1 MLKKFRYFKFKNNKY
16 SRFLAGVFLIL
27 SFSLVLV
34 FAPKI
39 VKAVSGL
46 HGAAWWGD
54 ELKFIYFN
62 CNDYEAGSRLDI
74 EGNFQDLPEPRGF
87 KFFIS
92 GCTIDHGVQIDN
104 NGNFSGAAFNHTKGM
119 INFGG
124 SLTPVSISESQ
135 RNSFKNNCLNPSLCT
150 ALNFCAACY
159 NSQDQKIYGY
169 AQASSTG
176 DLIRLDS
183 NLGNGPPLE
192 NDLYLRSWNLASS
205 TNPEYVGVNSGD
217 FFGHASSTVDGVR
230 RSLSFNCL
238 SEYGDESS
246 PGPCNEEGKGDYK
259 VYIKNPEVGQMTA
272 PNWPYES
279 ACSPGNA
286 KRAILKWTLRSGAH
300 SGYEVRVTKTDDV
313 NASGADLICDSGY
326 KAGSALQY
334 AIPNS
339 GDNLCTTTASLG
351 YNTNYYWFVRLYY
364 IDGAINQATEWYQFG
379 ANDGHEGEI
388 YDIDNGPLS
397 TVNPA
402 RTFTTYKHEFP
413 VPYFTWNPLEIVVG
427 ATTTIFTALTPSN
440 ESKYYSVASPS
451 TATNCDEDGLNCDYL
466 WSVTGNISDI
476 SDPTR
481 ATTTIT
487 FNETSGAGVS
497 LRITDDSE
505 YFCTK
510 TTYISDINYDLPVW
524 REVKAE

>member
-1 MLKKFRYFKFKNNKY
+1 MLKKFRYFKLKNNKY
-16 SRFLAGVFLIL
+16 SRFLSGVFLIL
-27 SFSLVLV
+27 FFSLVLF

-46 HGAAWWGD
+46 NGAAWWGD

-62 CNDYEAGSRLDI
+62 CSDYEVGSRLDKY
-74 EGNFQDLPEPRGF
+74 GNFQDFPEPRGF

-104 NGNFSGAAFNHTKGM
+104 NGNFTGAAFNHSKGM

-124 SLTPVSISESQ
+124 SSTPVLISESQ
-135 RNSFKNNCLNPSLCT
+135 RDSFKNNCFNPSLCT
-150 ALNFCAACY
+150 AANFCAACY
-159 NSQDQKIYGY
+159 NSQDQRVYGY

-183 NLGNGPPLE
+183 NLGVGPPLE
-192 NDLYLRSWNLASS
+192 NNLHLRSWNLASS
-205 TNPEYVGVNSGD
+205 TNPEYMGVNSGD
-217 FFGHASSTVDGVR
+217 FFGHASSTVAGVH

-238 SEYGDESS
+238 SEYGIDNGGS
-246 PGPCNEEGKGDYK
+246 CLVEGRNNYK
-259 VYIKNPEVGQMTA
+259 VYIKNPEIGQMTA

-286 KRAILKWTLRSGAH
+286 KRAILKWILRSGAH
-300 SGYEVRVTKTDDV
+300 VGYEVRVTKIDNV
-313 NASGADLICDSGY
+313 NASGPDLICDSGY

-339 GDNLCTTTASLG
+339 GDNLCTTTASLS

-364 IDGAINQATEWYQFG
+364 VDGAINQATQWYQFG
-379 ANDGHEGEI
+379 ANDGHEGEL
-388 YDIDNGPLS
+388 YDIDNGPSS
-397 TVNPA
+397 TVNPPK
-402 RTFTTYKHEFP
+402 TFTTYKHEFP
-413 VPYFTWNPLEIVVG
+413 VPYFTWDPPEIVVG

-440 ESKYYSVASPS
+440 ESKYYSTASP
-451 TATNCDEDGLNCDYL
+451 ATPINCDENGLNCYYL
-466 WSVTGNISDI
+466 WSVTGNTSDI
-476 SDPTR
+476 SDPGR

-487 FNETSGAGVS
+487 FNETGGASVS
-497 LRITDDSE
+497 LRITDSSE
-505 YFCTK
+505 YFCTR
-510 TTYISDINYDLPVW
+510 TTHISDINYGLPVW

>member
-16 SRFLAGVFLIL
+16 SRFLAGAFLIL
-27 SFSLVLV
+27 FFSLTLV
-34 FAPKI
+34 FVPKI
-39 VKAVSGL
+39 VKAISGV

-62 CNDYEAGSRLDI
+62 CNDYEAGSRFDRA
-74 EGNFQDLPEPRGF
+74 ENFRDLPEPRGF

-92 GCTIDHGVQIDN
+92 GCTIDHGVHIDN
-104 NGNFSGAAFNHTKGM
+104 NGNFFGAAFNHNKGM

-124 SLTPVSISESQ
+124 SSTPVSISEAQ
-135 RNSFKNNCLNPSLCT
+135 RDSFKNNCLNPSLCT
-150 ALNFCAACY
+150 AVNFCSACY

-183 NLGNGPPLE
+183 NLGSGPPLE
-192 NDLYLRSWNLASS
+192 NDLQLKSWNLSSS
-205 TNPEYVGVNSGD
+205 TNPYYSAIEPGD
-217 FFGHASSTVDGVR
+217 FVGHASSTVAGVR

-238 SEYGDESS
+238 SEYGSDDGGS
-246 PGPCNEEGKGDYK
+246 CALEGRDNYK
-259 VYIKNPEVGQMTA
+259 VYIRNPEVGRMTA

-286 KRAILKWTLRSGAH
+286 RRAILKWTLKSGSH
-300 SGYEVRVTKTDDV
+300 DGYEVRVTRTDDV

-339 GDNLCTTTASLG
+339 GDTRCTTISSLD
-351 YNTNYYWFVRLYY
+351 YDADYYWFVRLYY
-364 IDGAINQATEWYQFG
+364 VENSIMQETQWYQFG
-379 ANDGHEGEI
+379 ANDGHEGEL
-388 YDIDNGPLS
+388 YDIDNGPS
-397 TVNPA
+397 SITNPPK
-402 RTFTTYKHEFP
+402 TFTTYRHEFP
-413 VPYFTWNPLEIVVG
+413 TPYFTWDPLEIEVG
-427 ATTTIFTALTPSN
+427 ATTTIFTALTPGN
-440 ESKYYSVASPS
+440 QSKYYSATSPG
-451 TATNCDEDGLNCDYL
+451 APIDCDEGGLNCNYS
-466 WSVTGNISDI
+466 WSVTGNVSDI
-476 SDPTR
+476 SNPTA

-487 FNETSGAGVS
+487 FHETSVANVN
-497 LRITDDSE
+497 LRVTDSSE
-505 YFCTK
+505 YFCIR
-510 TTYISDINYDLPVW
+510 TTAISNINYGLPIW